1 LLSRSKSI
9 ETKTLKM
16 DSGECI
22 KQEDAGDS
30 LPSDRDFPK
39 PFWVRHFG
47 LQTDSINQRLL
58 EHNVR
63 FVWICGLAFWLVFSV
78 L

>member
-1 LLSRSKSI
+1 MIESI
-9 ETKTLKM
+9 VTKIKQM
-16 DSGECI
+16 DGGECI

-30 LPSDRDFPK
+30 LPSDRNVPK

-58 EHNVR
+58 EYNVR
-63 FVWICGLAFWLVFSV
+63 FVWICGLIFWVVFSV
-78 L
+78 F

>member
-1 LLSRSKSI
+1 MIGSI
-9 ETKTLKM
+9 VTKIKQM
-16 DSGECI
+16 DGGECT

-30 LPSDRDFPK
+30 LFGFGHLSK

-63 FVWICGLAFWLVFSV
+63 FVWICGLVFWLVISV
-78 L
+78 F

>member
-1 LLSRSKSI
+1 MIGSI
-9 ETKTLKM
+9 VTKIKQM
-16 DSGECI
+16 DGGECT

-30 LPSDRDFPK
+30 LPSDRNVPK

-58 EHNVR
+58 EYNVR
-63 FVWICGLAFWLVFSV
+63 AIFISIPIVLFVLLV